1 MRRRDIIEVAMKRRD
16 LIELFKRPFFIIAS
30 SVFIIVVIFQ
40 LAAAGL
46 LTPSAAPAPTMNT
59 LEETYDVLIGGFN
72 SAAITASR
80 SGGAIEVSK
89 CLVQKIT
96 GQSPCP

>member
-1 MRRRDIIEVAMKRRD
+1 MEVVMKRRD
-16 LIELFKRPFFIIAS
+16 LIRLFKRPFFVIACS
-30 SVFIIVVIFQ
+30 IFIIVVIFQ

-46 LTPSAAPAPTMNT
+46 LTPSAAPAPTMDT
-59 LEETYDVLIGGFN
+59 LEETYDVLVGGFN
-72 SAAITASR
+72 SAAITASL
-80 SGGAIEVSK
+80 SGSAIEVSK